1 MHGMMRNLSVA
12 LLVLTALVASGE
24 VRAEGEYVIGAE
36 DVLSISVWERPELS
50 RTVVVRADGNVTVP
64 PVGDLPAAGKSTTE
78 LARELEAQFYRTLRI
93 ATQATVSVVAFN
105 SRQVYVAG
113 QVATP
118 GRYSFEE
125 IPGIIDLLSGA
136 GGLNATADLANVRI
150 LRKRDSGT
158 PETISVDVA
167 RAVQSV
173 NPTAL
178 PPLLPGDVV
187 YVPGG
192 AGGAGQGG
200 GGGGAYVLGEV
211 AQPGVYSVM
220 PGMDLL
226 QLLAVAG
233 GTTPGADLKRI
244 DILGS
249 DGTGASFRVRID
261 LRAEIQQGRGG
272 PEIRPGDRIVIS
284 PSGTGAGGFAWTL
297 SREALSVSRDVLN
310 LFLIGDIL
318 GD

>member
-1 MHGMMRNLSVA
+1 MQMTLRNGVA
-12 LLVLTALVASGE
+12 ALALVLALAGGGNAGAQS
-24 VRAEGEYVIGAE
+24 EYIIGAE

-50 RTVVVRADGNVTVP
+50 RTVVVRADGSVTVP
-64 PVGDLPAAGKSTTE
+64 PVGDLPAAGKTTTE

-125 IPGIIDLLSGA
+125 IPGLIDLLSGA

-150 LRKRDSGT
+150 LRKRDSGS

-167 RAVQSV
+167 RAVQSG
-173 NPTAL
+173 NTAGL
-178 PPLLPGDVV
+178 PALEAGDVV
-187 YVPGG
+187 YVPGA
-192 AGGAGQGG
+192 AGGAGQVVGG
-200 GGGGAYVLGEV
+200 GGVYVLGEV
-211 AQPGVYSVM
+211 AHPGVYGVM

-226 QLLAVAG
+226 QVLALAG
-233 GTTPGADLKRI
+233 GTTPAADLGRI
-244 DILGS
+244 DLLGT
-249 DGTGASFRVRID
+249 DGAGAAFRVRVD
-261 LRAEIQQGRGG
+261 LRGEISQGRGG
-272 PEIRPGDRIVIS
+272 PEIRAGDRVVVS
-284 PSGTGAGGFAWTL
+284 ASGTGPGGMAWAI
-297 SREALSVSRDVLN
+297 SREALGISRDVLN